1 MCRSVAM
8 EIRRPNMFTEEQYR
22 SIKAPCL
29 VVWTSHDPNATPD
42 EGRQI
47 SEMIPGARY
56 VVMNQCGQAG
66 ALRNAF
72 RGEDVDVAQL
82 VLRGLEVG
90 ELDVALVDQRLHAK
104 VDRAEADAKLL
115 RDLALRCVGAAFEQ
129 AQDPEMH
136 VLALL
141 CDFVTSHG
149 IDRRGSSQRYRT
161 AGEPAP
167 SVTCVSDEHAGA
179 SRSFLNT

>member
-56 VVMNQCGQAG
+56 VVMNQCGHWPQ
-66 ALRNAF
+66 F
-72 RGEDVDVAQL
+72 EDAD
-82 VLRGLEVG
+82 EFN
-90 ELDVALVDQRLHAK
+90 RLHIGF
-104 VDRAEADAKLL
+104 LL
-115 RDLALRCVGAAFEQ
+115 GL
-129 AQDPEMH
+129 
-136 VLALL
+136 
-141 CDFVTSHG
+141 
-149 IDRRGSSQRYRT
+149 
-161 AGEPAP
+161 
-167 SVTCVSDEHAGA
+167 
-179 SRSFLNT
+179 